1 MKSFCRYFRFTVILQ
16 NQMTDFTTQ
25 QQQQQQTFICMNII
39 YYSFAK
45 GWGVKKKKKTF
56 LVKIKCHHSEVIV
69 TYHVN

>member
-25 QQQQQQTFICMNII
+25 QQQEQQQTFICMNII

-45 GWGVKKKKKTF
+45 GWGEKKKKRPF
-56 LVKIKCHHSEVIV
+56 
-69 TYHVN
+69 